1 MKAVLIIGSLCRST
15 GMESILKTRE
25 LDHEILYESRFYVRR
40 ALYNFAVRKWKCRF
54 EIRHRTGS
62 LLVTCDKIAFVGKGV
77 SSQMKDSYVLK
88 DIN

>member
-40 ALYNFAVRKWKCRF
+40 AFCIILLFGNGSADLKSDTEQAVF
-54 EIRHRTGS
+54 
-62 LLVTCDKIAFVGKGV
+62 
-77 SSQMKDSYVLK
+77 
-88 DIN
+88 